1 MTITRLFKEKLVFGL
16 ASFLALTAAY
26 FVSAPSILYVHQ
38 PEAPEELLKK
48 SSSIGKQQG

>member
-1 MTITRLFKEKLVFGL
+1 MTITRLLKEKLVYGV
-16 ASFLALTAAY
+16 ASFLALTAVY

-48 SSSIGKQQG
+48 GSSMGE